1 MWTPG
6 ALASEAR
13 PWAGAIWRV
22 VESQSHVSTMKLVD
36 HLDDQHLLERIIDA
50 TKPAMPPECAR
61 LHFLLA
67 TPFRY
72 APYPVGS
79 RFRRAGQPDGCFYG
93 SLRIE
98 TAIAELA
105 FYRLLFFAE
114 APGMTRPTNALEHT
128 GFSVRAAT
136 PAAIDLARPPLAGDE
151 ARWTHPTDYRTC
163 QDLADAARDTA
174 IGAILYRSVRDG
186 AGAGGG
192 GGGGGTNVAL
202 LRPDALVSTAPEERQ
217 TWRILV
223 GRTGVVAFPDLG
235 RALEFAIARWAGD
248 PRIAGLVRR

>member
-13 PWAGAIWRV
+13 PWAGAIRRV

-36 HLDDQHLLERIIDA
+36 NLDDQHLLERIIDA
-50 TKPAMPPECAR
+50 TKPAMPPGCAR

-93 SLRIE
+93 SMTIE

-114 APGMTRPTNALEHT
+114 APGMTRPANALEHT

-136 PAAIDLARPPLAGDE
+136 AAAIDLAELPLAGDE
-151 ARWTHPTDYRTC
+151 ARWTHPTDYGPC
-163 QDLADAARDTA
+163 QDLADAARTAA
-174 IGAILYRSVRDG
+174 IGALLYRSVRDG
-186 AGAGGG
+186 H
-192 GGGGGTNVAL
+192 GGTNVAL
-202 LRPDALVSTAPEERQ
+202 LRPDILVSTAPEEQR

-223 GRTGVVAFPDLG
+223 GRTGVVAFPDFG
-235 RALEFAIARWAGD
+235 PALELAIAYWAAD
-248 PRIAGLVRR
+248 PRIARLLGG